1 MTTLLEFATDNVLTS
16 LLVKERAK
24 YLGRN
29 RSDKHDTL
37 NKRDDLFDLTP
48 RKMLSRMMPPR
59 KTWVH
64 PSNRTRKDNDCIKQK
79 LSRRK
84 LAEKAILL
92 TIKRDRK
99 CQTENGTTY
108 NYLNELSRFMDRIRE
123 RLNADTIQFD
133 TPQLKPI
140 YKDVDDENLE
150 VTCRPLSVYSQL
162 EDKIIIALTSR
173 YLTKYFDRY
182 LHENILSYRKV
193 RTVGDKKHYVTD
205 FNDGIQKIKAFLWAH
220 YDEPIYAFDCDI
232 KKFYDTIPHQVVKAC
247 ISRHLDQSQLS
258 DQGKAQVLKVIDA
271 YLNSYN
277 FYTNAKVKSEQDDS
291 VFSKVRNRMKDN
303 EGNYKY
309 KLKWVKEIEA
319 LSIED
324 QLDLGVSQGGALSLL
339 IANIVLNDVDKV
351 ITSTSD
357 DNRLFIRYCDDM
369 ILLHTDYNECC
380 RLKDLYIQ
388 SLQEHGLYFHG
399 FEHVTAPNADG
410 EDPRKHF
417 WNIKSHEPFLW
428 DDGDDNANRYI
439 GFLGY
444 EIRRN
449 GRIRLR
455 KSNISRIAEKFRRQE
470 YALRRYRKNHTTEE
484 FFKHQNEALDKIM
497 DSVDYYKGLD
507 LPMFKHGSQ
516 FNYFEQ
522 LKKKVQSKLRIKSEI
537 LILATKNKTI

>member
-1 MTTLLEFATDNVLTS
+1 MTTLLEFATDNVLTP

-37 NKRDDLFDLTP
+37 NKRDDLFSLTP

-64 PSNRTRKDNDCIKQK
+64 PSNRMRKDNDGKEQK
-79 LSRRK
+79 LSHRK

-99 CQTENGTTY
+99 RQTEDGITY
-108 NYLNELSRFMDRIRE
+108 SYLNEMCRFMDRIRE
-123 RLNADTIQFD
+123 RLTADTIQFE

-140 YKDVDDENLE
+140 YKDLDDEALE
-150 VTCRPLSVYSQL
+150 VTCRPLTVYSQL

-193 RTVGDKKHYVTD
+193 RTVDGKKHYVTD
-205 FNDGIQKIKAFLWAH
+205 FNDGVQKIKAFLEAH
-220 YDEPIYAFDCDI
+220 YDAPIYAFDCDI
-232 KKFYDTIPHQVVKAC
+232 KKFYDTIPHNVVKAC
-247 ISRHLDQSQLS
+247 ISRHLNQSQLS
-258 DQGKAQVLKVIDA
+258 DQGKVQVLKVIDA

-277 FYTNAKVKSEQDDS
+277 FYTNAKEKSEQDDS
-291 VFSKVRNRMKDN
+291 VFSKVRQRLKDK
-303 EGNYKY
+303 EKNYTY
-309 KLKWVKEIEA
+309 KLKWVREIEA
-319 LSIED
+319 LSVED
-324 QLDLGVSQGGALSLL
+324 QLGLGVSQGGALSLL
-339 IANIVLNDVDKV
+339 VANIVLNDVDKA
-351 ITSTSD
+351 ITSTPD

-388 SLQEHGLYFHG
+388 SLQEHGLYYHG
-399 FEHVTAPNADG
+399 FEHVTAPNADD
-410 EDPRKHF
+410 ENPRKHF
-417 WNIKSHEPFLW
+417 WKIKSHEPFLW

-455 KSNISRIAEKFRRQE
+455 KSNISRIAEKFRRQQ
-470 YALRRYRKNHTTEE
+470 YALRRYRKNHTTDE
-484 FFKHQNEALDKIM
+484 FLKRQKEALDKIM

-507 LPMFKHGSQ
+507 LSMFKLGAQ
-516 FNYFEQ
+516 YRYLKQ
-522 LKKKVQSKLRIKSEI
+522 LRKKTMSKLNI
-537 LILATKNKTI
+537 

>member
-64 PSNRTRKDNDCIKQK
+64 PSNRTRKDNDSIKQK

-108 NYLNELSRFMDRIRE
+108 SYLNELSRFMDRIRE

-140 YKDVDDENLE
+140 YKDVDGENLE

-258 DQGKAQVLKVIDA
+258 DQGKAQVQKVIDA

-309 KLKWVKEIEA
+309 KLKWV
-319 LSIED
+319 
-324 QLDLGVSQGGALSLL
+324 
-339 IANIVLNDVDKV
+339 
-351 ITSTSD
+351 
-357 DNRLFIRYCDDM
+357 CDDM

-410 EDPRKHF
+410 ENPRKHF
-417 WNIKSHEPFLW
+417 WKIKSHEPFLW

>member
-1 MTTLLEFATDNVLTS
+1 MTTLIEFATDNVLTL

-29 RSDKHDTL
+29 SSDKHDTL
-37 NKRDDLFDLTP
+37 NKHDDLFDLTP

-64 PSNRTRKDNDCIKQK
+64 PSNRKRKDNDGKEQK
-79 LSRRK
+79 LSHRK

-99 CQTENGTTY
+99 RKVEDGITY
-108 NYLNELSRFMDRIRE
+108 SYLNEMSRFMDRIRE
-123 RLNADTIQFD
+123 RLSADTIQFE

-140 YKDVDDENLE
+140 YKDLDEKNQE
-150 VTCRPLSVYSQL
+150 VTCRPLTVYSQL

-173 YLTKYFDRY
+173 YLTKYFDSY
-182 LHENILSYRKV
+182 LHKNILSYRKV
-193 RTVGDKKHYVTD
+193 RTIDGKKHYVTD
-205 FNDGIQKIKAFLWAH
+205 FNDGVQKIKDFLETH

-232 KKFYDTIPHQVVKAC
+232 KKFYDTIPHEVVKAC

-258 DQGKAQVLKVIDA
+258 EQGKAQVLKVIDA
-271 YLNSYN
+271 YLRSYN
-277 FYTNAKVKSEQDDS
+277 FYTNAKQKSEHDDS
-291 VFSKVRNRMKDN
+291 VFSKVRHRLKDK
-303 EGNYKY
+303 EKKYKY

-319 LSIED
+319 QPVEEQSV
-324 QLDLGVSQGGALSLL
+324 LGVSQGGALSLL
-339 IANIVLNDVDKV
+339 VANIVLNDVDKV
-351 ITSTSD
+351 ITSIPD

-369 ILLHTDYNECC
+369 ILLHTDYSECC
-380 RLKDLYIQ
+380 RLKDLYIR

-399 FEHVTAPNADG
+399 FENVTAPNADG
-410 EDPRKHF
+410 ENPRKHF

-455 KSNISRIAEKFRRQE
+455 KSNISRIAEKFRRQQ
-470 YALRRYRKNHTTEE
+470 YALRRYRKNHTTDE
-484 FFKHQNEALDKIM
+484 FLKRQKEALDKIM
-497 DSVDYYKGLD
+497 ESVDYYKGLN
-507 LPMFKHGSQ
+507 LPMFKHGAQ
-516 FNYFEQ
+516 YRYLEQ
-522 LKKKVQSKLRIKSEI
+522 LRKKTMSKLRITFDSSPS
-537 LILATKNKTI
+537 ASDG

>member
-1 MTTLLEFATDNVLTS
+1 MTTLLEFATDNVLTP

-37 NKRDDLFDLTP
+37 NKRDDLFSLTP

-64 PSNRTRKDNDCIKQK
+64 PSNRMRKDNDGKEQK
-79 LSRRK
+79 LSHRK

-99 CQTENGTTY
+99 RQTEDGITY
-108 NYLNELSRFMDRIRE
+108 SYLNEMCRFMDRIRE
-123 RLNADTIQFD
+123 RLTADTIQFE

-140 YKDVDDENLE
+140 YKDLDDEALE
-150 VTCRPLSVYSQL
+150 VTCRPLTIYSQL

-193 RTVGDKKHYVTD
+193 RTVDGKKHYVTD
-205 FNDGIQKIKAFLWAH
+205 FNDGVQKIKAFLEAH
-220 YDEPIYAFDCDI
+220 YDAPIYAFDCDI
-232 KKFYDTIPHQVVKAC
+232 KKFYDTIPHNVVKAC
-247 ISRHLDQSQLS
+247 ISRHLNQSQLS
-258 DQGKAQVLKVIDA
+258 DHGKVQVLKVIDA

-277 FYTNAKVKSEQDDS
+277 FYTNAKEKSEQDDS
-291 VFSKVRNRMKDN
+291 VFSKVRQRLKDK
-303 EGNYKY
+303 EKNYTY

-319 LSIED
+319 LSVED
-324 QLDLGVSQGGALSLL
+324 QLGLGVSQGGALSLL
-339 IANIVLNDVDKV
+339 VANIVLNDVDKA

-388 SLQEHGLYFHG
+388 SLQEHGLYYHG
-399 FEHVTAPNADG
+399 FEHVTAPNADD
-410 EDPRKHF
+410 ENPRKHF
-417 WNIKSHEPFLW
+417 WKIKSHEPFLW

-455 KSNISRIAEKFRRQE
+455 KSNISRIAEKFRRQQ
-470 YALRRYRKNHTTEE
+470 YALRRYRKNHTTDE
-484 FFKHQNEALDKIM
+484 FLKRQKEALDKIM

-507 LPMFKHGSQ
+507 LSMFKLGAQ
-516 FNYFEQ
+516 YRYLKQ
-522 LKKKVQSKLRIKSEI
+522 LRKKTMSKLNI
-537 LILATKNKTI
+537 